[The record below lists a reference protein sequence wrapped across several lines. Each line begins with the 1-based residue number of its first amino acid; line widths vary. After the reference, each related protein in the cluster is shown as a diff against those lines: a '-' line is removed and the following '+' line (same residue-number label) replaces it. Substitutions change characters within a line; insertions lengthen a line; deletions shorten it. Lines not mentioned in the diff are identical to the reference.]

1 MIEAKI
7 EPGFN
12 SEQALE
18 TKTAEQ
24 FFEEKEQEMA
34 VLVYCNKTDTA
45 KFEELAKANNYT
57 PRRDVTEFKD
67 LRELKQCDCIIQ
79 TH

>member
-1 MIEAKI
+1 
-7 EPGFN
+7 
-12 SEQALE
+12 
-18 TKTAEQ
+18 
-24 FFEEKEQEMA
+24 MA
-34 VLVYCNKTDTA
+34 VLVYCNETDTA

-67 LRELKQCDCIIQ
+67 LRELKKCDCIIQ